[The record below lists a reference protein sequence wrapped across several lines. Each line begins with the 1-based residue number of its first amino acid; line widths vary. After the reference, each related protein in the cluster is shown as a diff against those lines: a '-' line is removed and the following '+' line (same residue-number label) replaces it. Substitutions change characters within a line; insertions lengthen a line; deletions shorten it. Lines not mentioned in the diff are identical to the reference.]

1 MTDWDNEVDVVVLGS
16 GGAGLTAALTAAA
29 NGASVEV
36 YEKAATVGGTTA
48 VSGGI
53 VWIPAH
59 RRSPD
64 GELTVEDAMD
74 YLERAVTR
82 RHGRRTWWRRSCAP
96 APTMLDFVEAH
107 SELQFEI
114 AEGFPDYKPELP
126 GGRPAGGRSLNAKP
140 FDLSRL
146 GEWRDRITS
155 FPADFS
161 NVGIDAE
168 TRARIHASVD
178 NESGD
183 YCVAGT
189 ALIAGLLKG
198 LLDVGVTTP
207 DRTPAPIELIAD
219 VGASPACESPMTA
232 RTFASAPS
240 AGVVL
245 APAGSNGTQE
255 LVEAYPAR
263 PDARAG
269 VTAEQ
274 HRRRPAHGDG
284 ARRRPGEHGRGVVGA
299 DHPDARRHLRA
310 ASHAA
315 AACGSN
321 APGREASS
329 STGQASD
336 SSTRQANTTRWRA
349 RSSTS
354 THATATSTIRR
365 GSSSTR
371 STSSAT
377 ASSGSRPADRPRT
390 GSRQS
395 ADLAELGEKT
405 GIDADGL
412 ARTLAAWNDNVAH
425 ETDPDFGRGSSA
437 YDGYWG
443 DDKATTTA
451 GKTLGPI
458 DTAPY
463 YAVPVSIGAMGT
475 KGGPRTDRDGRVL
488 HVSGAPSRACS
499 PRATRW
505 RARPVRPTA
514 AQAGRSAPQWYSA
527 TAPAW
532 PYQRVPRRRLSR
544 RNSCPTGTRPMR
556 TTQAS
561 VRRHSNAGAW
571 RTSMNSRKMMRT
583 LMSAITIAL
592 TVTTVLALN
601 VPF

>member
-1 MTDWDNEVDVVVLGS
+1 MTDWDSDVDVVVLGS
-16 GGAGLTAALTAAA
+16 GGAGLTAALTAAT
-29 NGASVEV
+29 NGASVAV

-64 GELTVEDAMD
+64 GELPVEDAMD
-74 YLERAVTR
+74 YLRAQSLGFMDDDLMETFV
-82 RHGRRTWWRRSCAP
+82 RTGAD
-96 APTMLDFVEAH
+96 MLDFVEAH

-126 GGRPAGGRSLNAKP
+126 GGRPSGGRSLNAKP

-198 LLDVGVTTP
+198 LLDAGVVP
-207 DRTPAPIELIAD
+207 RTNARAVELIAD
-219 VGASPACESPMTA
+219 PLGITGVRIAHDGKDFRVRAKH
-232 RTFASAPS
+232 
-240 AGVVL
+240 GVVL
-245 APAGSNGTQE
+245 ATGGFEWDAK
-255 LVEAYPAR
+255 LVEAYLRGPMRGAVSPPNNTGDGLRMAMAHGADLANMGEAWWVPIVQLPGDTFDGHPRSRSVRLERTR
-263 PDARAG
+263 PRSIIVNRAG
-269 VTAEQ
+269 KRFLNEAGEYNSMAGPFQ
-274 HRRRPAHGDG
+274 YLDPRDGYANDPAWIVFDSLHLKRYGFLG
-284 ARRRPGEHGRGVVGA
+284 VAPGEQA
-299 DHPDARRHLRA
+299 PDWF
-310 ASHAA
+310 S
-315 AACGSN
+315 
-321 APGREASS
+321 P
-329 STGQASD
+329 
-336 SSTRQANTTRWRA
+336 
-349 RSSTS
+349 
-354 THATATSTIRR
+354 
-365 GSSSTR
+365 
-371 STSSAT
+371 
-377 ASSGSRPADRPRT
+377 
-390 GSRQS
+390 S
-395 ADLAELGEKT
+395 ADLAELGAKT

-488 HVSGAPSRACS
+488 HVNGSAIPGLF
-499 PRATRW
+499 
-505 RARPVRPTA
+505 A
-514 AQAGRSAPQWYSA
+514 AGNA
-527 TAPAW
+527 
-532 PYQRVPRRRLSR
+532 
-544 RNSCPTGTRPMR
+544 M
-556 TTQAS
+556 
-561 VRRHSNAGAW
+561 AGA
-571 RTSMNSRKMMRT
+571 TGKAYGGAGGT
-583 LMSAITIAL
+583 LGPAMVFGYRAGLAVSARS
-592 TVTTVLALN
+592 
-601 VPF
+601 